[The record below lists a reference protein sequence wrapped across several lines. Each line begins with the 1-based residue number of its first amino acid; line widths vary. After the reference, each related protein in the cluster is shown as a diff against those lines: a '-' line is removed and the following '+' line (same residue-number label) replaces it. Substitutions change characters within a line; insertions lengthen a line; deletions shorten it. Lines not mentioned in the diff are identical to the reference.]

1 MKKDENGQLVT
12 TTTKSCTKKATLF
25 FKKSMQREVLRGVCK
40 MFRFKQSFHDNFS

>member
-25 FKKSMQREVLRGVCK
+25 LKKHAKRGFERCMQNVPI
-40 MFRFKQSFHDNFS
+40 